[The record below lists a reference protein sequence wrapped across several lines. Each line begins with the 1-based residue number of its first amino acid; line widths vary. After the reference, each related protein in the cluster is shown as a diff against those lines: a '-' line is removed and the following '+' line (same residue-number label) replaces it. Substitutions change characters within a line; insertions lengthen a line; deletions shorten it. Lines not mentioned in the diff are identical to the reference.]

1 MTLWKDDDDLFRLMK
16 EELFTA
22 VLGDILDKLG
32 HRNQFLPPHI
42 RPLRDDM
49 IVAGRAMTVLNRDIE
64 QLAPPAGDP
73 LPDKPYGLLFESLD
87 DLKANEV
94 YVAAGGSPSYALWGG
109 LMTTRALVLKS
120 AGVVL
125 DGFLRDTK
133 EILSLNFPSFAHG
146 HYSPDQAGRG
156 KVLDF
161 RVAIDIGGVAIQSGD
176 IIYGDVDGVVVIPRA
191 IEQDTIRLSLEK
203 VRTENQVK
211 QALLQGMSTVEAYQ
225 TFGIL

>member
-1 MTLWKDDDDLFRLMK
+1 MKLWKDDDDLFRLMK

-22 VLGDILDKLG
+22 VLGDILDKHG

-42 RPLRDDM
+42 HPLREDM
-49 IVAGRAMTVLNRDIE
+49 VVAGRAMTVLNRDIDR
-64 QLAPPAGDP
+64 LDLPAGDP
-73 LPDKPYGLLFESLD
+73 LHQKPYGLLFESLD

-109 LMTTRALVLKS
+109 LMTTRALFLKS

-125 DGFLRDTK
+125 DGYLRDTK
-133 EILSLNFPSFAHG
+133 EILGLNFPSFSHG

-156 KVLDF
+156 KVVDF
-161 RVAIDIGGVAIQSGD
+161 RVSIDIGGVAIQSGD
-176 IIYGDVDGVVVIPRA
+176 IIYGDIDGVVVIPRA
-191 IEQDTIRLSLEK
+191 IEQDIIELSLEK

-211 QALLQGMSTVEAYQ
+211 QALLQGMSTVKAYE